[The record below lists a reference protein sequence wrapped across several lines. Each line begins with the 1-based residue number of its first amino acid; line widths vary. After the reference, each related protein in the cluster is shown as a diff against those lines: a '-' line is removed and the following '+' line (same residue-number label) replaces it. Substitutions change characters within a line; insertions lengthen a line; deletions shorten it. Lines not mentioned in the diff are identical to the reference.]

1 MDFESI
7 IAALEPLTVA
17 GAILAGAAIYAQVQF
32 ALWAGPKVAR
42 FFIMRGLR

>member
-17 GAILAGAAIYAQVQF
+17 GGMLGATAIYAQVRF

-42 FFIMRGLR
+42 FFIMRRLR